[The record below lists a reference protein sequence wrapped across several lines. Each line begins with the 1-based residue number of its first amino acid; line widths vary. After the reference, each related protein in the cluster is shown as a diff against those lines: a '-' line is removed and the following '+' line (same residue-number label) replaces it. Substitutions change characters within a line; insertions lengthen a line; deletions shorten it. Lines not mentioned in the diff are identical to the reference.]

1 MASSTEVVGTSR
13 RQLSQVLKA
22 YDSKFE
28 DQGAVN
34 YSFATVNVKEGVATG
49 EVISPIGTALVWES
63 GVSAYIPLE
72 AGTEVAAAVADGDA
86 TDSDGV
92 PLIGGTAAVVVS
104 VGQMEG
110 RGFNK
115 ADLTLSSTAQQMTV
129 VYRGQAVVKD
139 GPIPATGGDGI
150 QWDTAI
156 DAGEALLFKSQL
168 DIQGVGTFPIS
179 TEVVT
184 PTFS

>member
-1 MASSTEVVGTSR
+1 MASSSEVVGTAR
-13 RQLSQVLKA
+13 RQLSQVLKG
-22 YDSKFE
+22 YNKFE
-28 DQGAVN
+28 DESANN
-34 YSFATVNVKEGVATG
+34 YCFATVNVKQGVATG
-49 EVISPIGTALVWES
+49 EVIDPIGTALVWES

-92 PLIGGTAAVVVS
+92 PLIGGTAAVVVT
-104 VGQMEG
+104 VGQQEG
-110 RGFNK
+110 LGFNK
-115 ADLTLSSTAQQMTV
+115 ADLTLSGTSQKMTV
-129 VYRGQAVVKD
+129 IYRGPAVVKD

-156 DAGEALLFKSQL
+156 DAAEALLFKNQL
-168 DIQGVGTFPIS
+168 DIQGVGTFAIS

-184 PTFS
+184 PTFV